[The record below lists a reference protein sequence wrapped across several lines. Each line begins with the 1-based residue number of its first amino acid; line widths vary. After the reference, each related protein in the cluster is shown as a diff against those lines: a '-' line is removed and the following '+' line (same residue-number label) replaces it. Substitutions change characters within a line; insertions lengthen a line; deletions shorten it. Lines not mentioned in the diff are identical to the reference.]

1 MRLLVVAF
9 ACTLIVVNGWWMPSL
24 SSSSSV
30 RLVSALDATRKR
42 VARPE
47 SWQMNKKKPPNSSS
61 SNSNSNSNRPDTDID
76 AAAHGDVVT
85 GLVIERLG
93 GCLLVEVDNAAAAA
107 AATPGLPTHAV
118 CYQRS
123 ALCDAQIV
131 VGDRVDLSITSSSSS
146 SAAPVPPVAPAEDT
160 TTTAA
165 TNGDGDD
172 ADDGPVVVSALPT
185 VQGVVLRHHARRN
198 LLQRPAPVGG
208 ASAAVFRSKSIAA
221 NVDQLAVVIASTP
234 AVPISSVD
242 RLLVAAHAYDMDAVL
257 VVNKVDLDGG
267 QALLDSL
274 AHYASLGYTVL
285 PVSVVTGEG
294 LPELRALLRG
304 KSSVFVGQSGMGKSS
319 LVNVVLPPGAGHL
332 AKVGDLVKNVNLGA
346 HTTSS
351 ARLFHLP
358 EGGCVIDSPGIREFG
373 LWTLRDEEI
382 QEGFFEITELAA
394 RCKFRNCKHT
404 PDTLGCA
411 VQAGVRDGAVHPTRL
426 ASYFSFLQKG

>member
-1 MRLLVVAF
+1 MAAWFTIAFVLAITLVAAGVASGYYY
-9 ACTLIVVNGWWMPSL
+9 AASPCRS
-24 SSSSSV
+24 
-30 RLVSALDATRKR
+30 SALSATRKR

-47 SWQMNKKKPPNSSS
+47 SWQMNKKKPPNSNAGSS
-61 SNSNSNSNRPDTDID
+61 RPVAN
-76 AAAHGDVVT
+76 AADVHGNVVT

-93 GCLLVEVDNAAAAA
+93 GCLLVEVDGASADQ
-107 AATPGLPTHAV
+107 PTHAV

-146 SAAPVPPVAPAEDT
+146 STSSSSTVSAPLNASVV
-160 TTTAA
+160 
-165 TNGDGDD
+165 DD
-172 ADDGPVVVSALPT
+172 DPDDGPVVAAVPT
-185 VQGVVLRHHARRN
+185 VQGVVLRHLERRN

-208 ASAAVFRSKSIAA
+208 ASAAVFRSKAIAA

-242 RLLVAAHAYDMDAVL
+242 RLLVAAHAYAMDAVL

-267 QALLDSL
+267 QALLESL
-274 AHYASLGYTVL
+274 AHYADLGYSVL

-294 LPELRALLRG
+294 LPELRALLSG

-319 LVNVVLPPGAGHL
+319 LVNVVLPPGARHL
-332 AKVGDLVKNVNLGA
+332 AKVGDLVKSVNLGA

-382 QEGFFEITELAA
+382 QEGFFEITELAG

-411 VQAGVRDGAVHPTRL
+411 VQQGLRDGTVHPTRL